1 MKIATI
7 AINERG
13 FIGRTQSEML
23 AWCTEKCREL
33 KSQSPDMIIFP
44 EIVFIMYP
52 QNEPL
57 SYAEFFPLAIE
68 GMKSVAREV
77 NSYVVFNIYEP
88 IDDEKRYISNIM
100 INKNGEIAGKYR
112 KMYPTEGEMASGVV
126 PGVEHT
132 VVDTEFG
139 KIGIAT
145 CFDIG
150 FRDFWKKLAD
160 MGAQAVIWTSAYDG
174 GNLLDAYAV
183 VHGYWVIS
191 SVRTFRSRVIDPAG
205 RTVAESARWDNVC
218 LCDVDLDMELFHID
232 DQIPKISEIRRDF
245 GEAVLVQTLSEDNI
259 FTVAS
264 LDPSVFVKEIK
275 NAKGLISYRE
285 YHEKALGIREDI
297 LEKMK

>member
-1 MKIATI
+1 MRIATI
-7 AINERG
+7 GINERG

-57 SYAEFFPLAIE
+57 SYAEFFPLALE
-68 GMKSVAREV
+68 GMKNVAREV

-88 IDDEKRYISNIM
+88 ADDNERYISNFV

-112 KMYPTEGEMASGVV
+112 KMYPTKGEMASGVV
-126 PGVEHT
+126 PGNEHT

-150 FRDFWKKLAD
+150 FRPFWQKLRD
-160 MGAQAVIWTSAYDG
+160 LGAQAVIWTSAYDG
-174 GNLLDAYAV
+174 GKLLDAYAV
-183 VHGYWVIS
+183 YHGYWVIS

-205 RTVAESARWDNVC
+205 RSVAESARWDNVC
-218 LCDVDLDMELFHID
+218 LCDIDLNMELFHID
-232 DQIPKISEIRRDF
+232 DQIPKIAEIRRNYGSDVKV
-245 GEAVLVQTLSEDNI
+245 ETLSEDNI
-259 FTVAS
+259 FSVAS
-264 LDPSVFVKEIK
+264 LKGGITVEKIKEDM
-275 NAKGLISYRE
+275 NLVSYRE
-285 YHEKALGIREDI
+285 YHEEALDLREKAL
-297 LEKMK
+297 K